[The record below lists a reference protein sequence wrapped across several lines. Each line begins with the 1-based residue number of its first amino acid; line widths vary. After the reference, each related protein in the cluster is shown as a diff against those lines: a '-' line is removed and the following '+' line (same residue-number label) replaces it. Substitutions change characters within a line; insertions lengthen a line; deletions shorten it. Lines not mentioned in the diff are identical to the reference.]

1 MLFLVAPGFA
11 GEVGCARGGTGADK
25 KSPALVASQD
35 RAPSCFVLEN
45 ETEEFKMQLSQRGL
59 QRGDF
64 RFHPKGLKSS
74 KLLMKQ
80 AVFFFSPNGSCWCPS
95 RQLACCQ
102 PWVLAPIPA
111 GHVCG
116 SQPTSPSS
124 PLGKNGF
131 FSTLSKARPSP
142 ACQMFLLFFFLI
154 PFPSLCMC
162 VLK

>member
-11 GEVGCARGGTGADK
+11 GEVGCARGGTGSAK

-35 RAPSCFVLEN
+35 RAPSCFVLQN
-45 ETEEFKMQLSQRGL
+45 ETEVFKMQLSKRGL
-59 QRGDF
+59 QRGGF

-80 AVFFFSPNGSCWCPS
+80 AGFFFPKRLLLVPEPAARVLPAVGAGTHPRRARVW
-95 RQLACCQ
+95 Q
-102 PWVLAPIPA
+102 PARFALF
-111 GHVCG
+111 
-116 SQPTSPSS
+116 S
-124 PLGKNGF
+124 LGKKWLF
-131 FSTLSKARPSP
+131 LRTQQSQTLTSLPNVP
-142 ACQMFLLFFFLI
+142 AIFFLI